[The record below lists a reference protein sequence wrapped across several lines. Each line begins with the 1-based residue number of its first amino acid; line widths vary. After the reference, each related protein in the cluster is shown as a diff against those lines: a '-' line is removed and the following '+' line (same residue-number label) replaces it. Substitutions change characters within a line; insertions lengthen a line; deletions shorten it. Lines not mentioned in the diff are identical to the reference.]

1 MNIEFYTKIFLKA
14 ADLPV
19 DDVLIREHIHLWWK
33 NTRNKEGEGLRL
45 TKEGFE
51 MLEEIDLK
59 LYEIPFHDKLK
70 FTTQIL
76 IFLDQFID
84 CPYYITPKCIYVT
97 NEKKAV
103 ELTML
108 SGDIRKYGLA
118 KAATR
123 LKEKSV
129 NIKK

>member
-1 MNIEFYTKIFLKA
+1 
-14 ADLPV
+14 
-19 DDVLIREHIHLWWK
+19 
-33 NTRNKEGEGLRL
+33 
-45 TKEGFE
+45 
-51 MLEEIDLK
+51 MLEEIGLK

-76 IFLDQFID
+76 IFLDQFIN

-108 SGDIRKYGLA
+108 SGDIRKYGLT